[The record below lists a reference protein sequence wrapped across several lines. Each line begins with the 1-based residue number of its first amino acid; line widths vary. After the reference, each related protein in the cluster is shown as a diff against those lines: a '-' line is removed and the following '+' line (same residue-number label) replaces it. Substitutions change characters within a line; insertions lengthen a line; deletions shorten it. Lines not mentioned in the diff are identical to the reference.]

1 MSVDSINQEPAVAAN
16 TLVNIILSEDDATR
30 NQALDTICESCSLDQ
45 LLAHI
50 EALDSFWRST
60 DNLYH
65 RVRALFFLSAIHRY
79 HLPRFFSADD
89 KGLIPFGPYGHL
101 LERRFVESINGFL
114 DVERKQGASEGL
126 SLIHI

>member
-1 MSVDSINQEPAVAAN
+1 MSVDSINQEPAVVAN

-60 DNLYH
+60 ENLYH

-79 HLPRFFSADD
+79 HCLLYTSPSPRDQRGSRMPSSA
-89 KGLIPFGPYGHL
+89 
-101 LERRFVESINGFL
+101 
-114 DVERKQGASEGL
+114 
-126 SLIHI
+126 